1 MLGIVYGPE
10 ISQED
15 RCSDECLSNAYHV
28 IPRDVGSVEVFVVV
42 GQVVDQGEP
51 QADEQQELGDDTGR
65 NPH

>member
-1 MLGIVYGPE
+1 MLGIVYEPE

-15 RCSDECLSNAYHV
+15 RCSDEGLGNADHV
-28 IPRDVGSVEVFVVV
+28 VPRDVGSVEVFVVV

-51 QADEQQELGDDTGR
+51 QADEQKELGDDTGR